1 MLSFR
6 PRLTAVLL
14 AASVAALPAFS
25 ADPPRDT
32 TAREKRAARF
42 RPAPP
47 AGPHIAIFLPT
58 ESESLGALADSLR
71 GGFAAAIE
79 AAGKD
84 ALPVHFIDQS
94 HDLVSSTECERSR
107 EAGAVLIVAGLT
119 RAGAASLAAGP
130 CARRNAMSL
139 NDPGAGPLP
148 PMLVALSLSAEAEAR
163 QAAALAL
170 AEGAQSLAVITG
182 PSALAGRLAD
192 AVERTW
198 ARTGGEATRI
208 AFAGS
213 ADDAPALR
221 ERLAKLGA
229 TAVFLALDSEAARAA
244 RPYISGALPVYA
256 TSHSIN
262 ARADPAVNVDLEGV
276 RYVDMPWFVQP
287 DHPAVMAYPA
297 PSTTLPPEQERL
309 YALGIDAYRVGL
321 VVARG
326 EPGEFVIDG
335 VTGALRVGRDRRV
348 ERTLVPARMDAGRSV
363 PIRSPR

>member
-1 MLSFR
+1 MFSFR

-14 AASVAALPAFS
+14 AASAAALPAFS

-32 TAREKRAARF
+32 TAPGKPAART

-58 ESESLGALADSLR
+58 ESESLGALAASFR
-71 GGFAAAIE
+71 EGFAAAVD
-79 AAGKD
+79 AAGRD
-84 ALPVHFIDQS
+84 GLPVHVIDQPD
-94 HDLVSSTECERSR
+94 DLVSSSDCERSR

-119 RAGAASLAAGP
+119 RAGAASLATGP
-130 CARRNAMSL
+130 CVRRPALSL
-139 NDPGAGPLP
+139 NDPGPGPLP
-148 PMLVALSLSAEAEAR
+148 PMLTALSLSAEAEAR
-163 QAAALAL
+163 QAAALAI
-170 AEGAQSLAVITG
+170 AEGAQSLAVIAG
-182 PSALAGRLAD
+182 PSALEGRLATT
-192 AVERTW
+192 VERAWTQ
-198 ARTGGEATRI
+198 AGGEATRI

-213 ADDAPALR
+213 ADEAPALH

-229 TAVFLALDSEAARAA
+229 TAVFLALDSTAARAA

-262 ARADPAVNVDLEGV
+262 ARADPSVNVDLEGV

-297 PSTTLPPEQERL
+297 PVTTLPPEQERL

-326 EPGEFVIDG
+326 EPGESVIDG
-335 VTGALRVGRDRRV
+335 VTGSLRVARDRRV

-363 PIRSPR
+363 PIRARR

>member
-1 MLSFR
+1 MFSFR

-25 ADPPRDT
+25 AEPPRDT
-32 TAREKRAARF
+32 TAPEKRAAGS

-58 ESESLGALADSLR
+58 ASESLGALAASLR
-71 GGFAAAIE
+71 DGFAAAAD
-79 AAGKD
+79 AAGRD
-84 ALPVHFIDQS
+84 GLAVHVIDQS
-94 HDLVSSTECERSR
+94 DDLVSPVDCERSR

-119 RAGAASLAAGP
+119 RAGAASLATGP
-130 CARRNAMSL
+130 CARRPALSL
-139 NDPGAGPLP
+139 NDPGPGPLS
-148 PMLVALSLSAEAEAR
+148 PMLTALSLSAEAEAR

-182 PSALAGRLAD
+182 PSALEGRLAT
-192 AVERTW
+192 AVERAW
-198 ARTGGEATRI
+198 AQAGGDATRI
-208 AFAGS
+208 AFGGS

-244 RPYISGALPVYA
+244 RPYISGTLAVYA

-262 ARADPAVNVDLEGV
+262 VRADPAVNVDLEGV

-297 PSTTLPPEQERL
+297 PATTLPPEQERL
-309 YALGIDAYRVGL
+309 YAFGIDAYRVGL

-326 EPGEFVIDG
+326 EPGESAIDG
-335 VTGALRVGRDRRV
+335 VTGSLRLGRDRRV
-348 ERTLVPARMDAGRSV
+348 ERTLVPARMDAGRPL
-363 PIRSPR
+363 PIRALR